1 MPKLCNKM
9 LWLCDSDNYFASRL
23 TQQMTKAVTRM
34 MEIRKLFFFAFLKTL
49 RRWLIILVGFCSFG
63 RLLLFCRREE
73 LNMHLSDHFLC
84 DDTGCARTNKSFS
97 FSALILYSKKKCKR
111 ILSSYNCLTKDE

>member
-1 MPKLCNKM
+1 MLC
-9 LWLCDSDNYFASRL
+9 LCGSDNYFTSRL
-23 TQQMTKAVTRM
+23 AQQMTKAVTRM

-63 RLLLFCRREE
+63 RLLLFSRREG
-73 LNMHLSDHFLC
+73 LNMHLNDHLLC

-97 FSALILYSKKKCKR
+97 FSALILYSKKKCNGD
-111 ILSSYNCLTKDE
+111 YVLTIA